1 MLSIEKNSSLI
12 YVICDKLKIENVVK
26 MSQITMRTIMITLS
40 RRMAQK
46 IVDTVKDVCGYDIN
60 FINTDGIIFAST
72 DEGRIGEFHEIG
84 KKVVDT
90 REIIEVETDD
100 SFYGTHKGV
109 NIPFT
114 YKNEIVAAIGI
125 SGSPDEV
132 RQYAV
137 LAQKI
142 TNLLMREQEIDT
154 LAYSNKSQENAV
166 VRCLIE
172 NKPLNQ
178 SFLIEFL
185 KKKNLSVQD
194 RYRAM
199 ILKPSSR
206 YSHSNMAMLE
216 TEINRF
222 FSNIPSAMR
231 SIDYPSDYWIILN
244 EQNYNLWRDRIRLWA
259 KDYLNILTLGIG
271 SSESINRQY
280 ISYAK
285 ADIAV
290 KSMQEDEN
298 VCCYDQL
305 VLEII
310 TGSLSENVAALYREK
325 VLCEMQPSDIE
336 LLQAYYENDMSLKDT
351 AEALYVHKN
360 TIQYQLNRI
369 EQITGYNP
377 RKFRDAVKLYM
388 AVILTRLRA
397 I

>member
-1 MLSIEKNSSLI
+1 MLSIAKKDLLA
-12 YVICDKLKIENVVK
+12 YVKCDKFKIRETQI
-26 MSQITMRTIMITLS
+26 MLQITTGSIMISLS

-72 DEGRIGEFHEIG
+72 NEERIGEFHEIG

-90 REIIEVETDD
+90 REIIEVASDD
-100 SFYGTHKGV
+100 SFCGTHKGV

-125 SGSPDEV
+125 SGNPDDV

-154 LAYSNKSQENAV
+154 LAYGNKSQENAV

-178 SFLIEFL
+178 NFLIEFL
-185 KKKNLSVQD
+185 KKKNLSVSD
-194 RYRAM
+194 KYRV
-199 ILKPSSR
+199 IIIKPNSN
-206 YSHSNMAMLE
+206 YNHSNMAMLE
-216 TEINRF
+216 TEINQF
-222 FSNIPSAMR
+222 FSNIQSVMR
-231 SIDYPSDYWIILN
+231 SIDYPCDYWIILN
-244 EQNYNLWRDRIRLWA
+244 ERNYNLWKERIILWA
-259 KDYLNILTLGIG
+259 KGYLNILTVGIG
-271 SSESINRQY
+271 SSESIHRQY

-285 ADIAV
+285 ADIAI
-290 KSMQEDEN
+290 KSTQDDEN
-298 VCCYDQL
+298 ICCYDNL

-310 TGSLSENVAALYREK
+310 TGSLSENVASLYSEK
-325 VLCEMQPSDIE
+325 VLLGMQQSDIE
-336 LLQAYYENDMSLKDT
+336 LLKKYFENDMSLKGT

-369 EQITGYNP
+369 EQMTGYNP
-377 RKFRDAVKLYM
+377 RKFRDAVKLYL
-388 AVILTRLRA
+388 AVILMRR
-397 I
+397 

>member
-1 MLSIEKNSSLI
+1 
-12 YVICDKLKIENVVK
+12 
-26 MSQITMRTIMITLS
+26 MISLS

-72 DEGRIGEFHEIG
+72 NEERIGEFHEIG

-90 REIIEVETDD
+90 REIIEVASDD
-100 SFYGTHKGV
+100 SFYGTHMGV

-125 SGSPDEV
+125 SGNPDDV

-154 LAYSNKSQENAV
+154 LAYGNKSQENAV

-178 SFLIEFL
+178 NFLIEFL
-185 KKKNLSVQD
+185 KKKNLSVSD
-194 RYRAM
+194 KYRV
-199 ILKPSSR
+199 IIIKPNSN
-206 YSHSNMAMLE
+206 YNHSNMAMLE
-216 TEINRF
+216 TEINQF
-222 FSNIPSAMR
+222 FSNIQSVMR
-231 SIDYPSDYWIILN
+231 SIDYPCDYWIILN
-244 EQNYNLWRDRIRLWA
+244 ERNYNLWKERIILWA
-259 KDYLNILTLGIG
+259 KGYLNILTVGIG
-271 SSESINRQY
+271 SSESIHRQY

-285 ADIAV
+285 ADIAI
-290 KSMQEDEN
+290 KSTQDDEN
-298 VCCYDQL
+298 ICCYDNL

-310 TGSLSENVAALYREK
+310 TGSLSENVASLYSEK
-325 VLCEMQPSDIE
+325 VLLGMQQSDIE
-336 LLQAYYENDMSLKDT
+336 LLKKYFENDMSLKGT

-360 TIQYQLNRI
+360 TIQYQLNRV
-369 EQITGYNP
+369 EQMTGYNP
-377 RKFRDAVKLYM
+377 RKFRDAVKLYL
-388 AVILTRLRA
+388 AVILMRR
-397 I
+397 